1 MVKPSRP
8 IFNLRIKNKY
18 LRVMEKPFKTM
29 PNKCKKRQ
37 NQKKINPRKTVQ
49 LSKKAF
55 FNKIKL
61 KTTYTNLYKKS
72 KTLRTKIQAKTQS
85 KRSLNKNS
93 KALLK

>member
-1 MVKPSRP
+1 
-8 IFNLRIKNKY
+8 
-18 LRVMEKPFKTM
+18 M

-37 NQKKINPRKTVQ
+37 NQNKINPRKTVQ

-61 KTTYTNLYKKS
+61 KTTYTNLYKES
-72 KTLRTKIQAKTQS
+72 KTLKTKIQAKTQS

-93 KALLK
+93 KTPIK